1 MTITSQA
8 ENRVSVAG
16 TPAGAAMAVGGP
28 PARPSLP
35 AGLAKPKA
43 PVAAARQKPVAKPA
57 AGRKPAKAAGKRRNW
72 PILEVALILVLV
84 KIAAGAFY
92 IWNRQGG
99 TGWDPLS
106 AFRNIRQTR
115 LEYAGGTTE
124 TPEAAMFEA
133 LASPETVVSDQT
145 EAAML
150 EALGLPEVTVAGQP
164 ETLLEKPAEAGMD
177 SAPKDAALGPPKTAA
192 AGRAETVLAE
202 YLAAALKATQ
212 PAPAQAAPAYA
223 APGPA
228 APASAVLGALT
239 AGALMVVGGQNASG
253 LAGENI
259 PLPPG
264 EEALWRPAA
273 QLPAADLPSIGTG
286 GAAQA
291 PAAAGAGDFESLRK
305 LREREQEL
313 ARREAILSSRTGA
326 LGALELELNQR
337 LKETETVK
345 KETEGLLQRNEAVLA
360 EQQALAEQQKKE
372 DEALKDVRLKHL
384 VTAYT
389 GMKPEQAGSLMN
401 SMDDD
406 VAVSILSAMP
416 GGKAGKILA
425 MVNPEK
431 AARLTKAISEKRIDP
446 NMLLNDEEEAPQ
458 TGAPP
463 PAGP

>member
-164 ETLLEKPAEAGMD
+164 ETLLEKPAEDRVD
-177 SAPKDAALGPPKTAA
+177 SAPKDLALGPPETGA

-223 APGPA
+223 SSAYAAP
-228 APASAVLGALT
+228 APASAALGALS
-239 AGALMVVGGQNASG
+239 AGALMVVGQNASG

-264 EEALWRPAA
+264 EEELWRPAA
-273 QLPAADLPSIGTG
+273 QLPAADLPRIGTG

-291 PAAAGAGDFESLRK
+291 PAAAGDFESLRK

-313 ARREAILSSRTGA
+313 ARREAILTSRTGA